1 MLRLKKNDHIQLDP
15 YKINFKFFE
24 KIKQLSII
32 QKNSN
37 FETFNLILQSN
48 SQMDKKDFKFDAH
61 LNFNQFELTPLLIPF
76 GIAFDFYEERDFS
89 GQATL
94 SKEYKKPW
102 TFRLD
107 IDNSFVAK
115 YLNENCCLSNI
126 KMNLAAEYTDKNN
139 LDFMVG

>member
-1 MLRLKKNDHIQLDP
+1 MRVVESEKNDHIQLDP
-15 YKINFKFFE
+15 YKINFKFFK

-76 GIAFDFYEERDFS
+76 GIAFDFM
-89 GQATL
+89 
-94 SKEYKKPW
+94 KKRFFW
-102 TFRLD
+102 ASH
-107 IDNSFVAK
+107 SF
-115 YLNENCCLSNI
+115 
-126 KMNLAAEYTDKNN
+126 
-139 LDFMVG
+139 